1 MSYALFLKKQN
12 FKFSS
17 SHFTIFSEKSAEFL
31 HGHNYQVAVK
41 ILIDTVNPKTE
52 MAVDFNV
59 IKKAVRTV
67 CDQMDEKI
75 LLPKKSTF
83 LKISASPHYKKHTEV
98 RFQDR
103 VYCFPDNEIFYVDA
117 NNITSESLA
126 RFIHEKLED
135 TLESALSFEK
145 LSVTIYET
153 AGQAASYF
161 GLKIK

>member
-1 MSYALFLKKQN
+1 MPYALFLKKQN

-17 SHFTIFSEKSAEFL
+17 SHFTIFSETQAEFL

-41 ILIDTVNPKTE
+41 VHLDNVNKNTE

-59 IKKAVRTV
+59 VKKAVRAI
-67 CDQMDEKI
+67 CDEMDEKI

-83 LKISASPHYKKHTEV
+83 LKISESPHYKKHTEV

-103 VYCFPDNEIFYVDA
+103 VYCFPSNEIFYVDA

-126 RFIHEKLED
+126 RFIHLQLTK
-135 TLESALSFEK
+135 ALKIKSFAIT
-145 LSVTIYET
+145 VYET
-153 AGQAASYF
+153 AGQAASYQ
-161 GLKIK
+161 

>member
-1 MSYALFLKKQN
+1 MPYALFLKKQN

-17 SHFTIFSEKSAEFL
+17 SHFTIFSETKAEYL

-41 ILIDTVNPKTE
+41 VMLDEVDKSTE

-59 IKKAVRTV
+59 VKKAVRAV

-75 LLPKKSTF
+75 LLPKKSSF
-83 LKISASPHYKKHTEV
+83 LKITESPHYKKHTEV

-103 VYCFPDNEIFYVDA
+103 IYCFPSNEIFYVDA

-126 RFIHEKLED
+126 RFIHQQLAKV
-135 TLESALSFEK
+135 LSFK
-145 LSVTIYET
+145 NVTVTVYET
-153 AGQAASYF
+153 AGQAASYQ
-161 GLKIK
+161 

>member
-1 MSYALFLKKQN
+1 MPYALFLKKQN

-17 SHFTIFSEKSAEFL
+17 SHFTIFSETKAEYL

-41 ILIDTVNPKTE
+41 VMLDEVDKSTE

-59 IKKAVRTV
+59 VKKAVRAV

-75 LLPKKSTF
+75 LLPNKSSF
-83 LKISASPHYKKHTEV
+83 LKITESPHYKKHTEV

-103 VYCFPDNEIFYVDA
+103 IYCFPSNEIFYVDA

-126 RFIHEKLED
+126 RFIHQQLAKV
-135 TLESALSFEK
+135 LSFK
-145 LSVTIYET
+145 NVTVTVYET
-153 AGQAASYF
+153 AGQAASYQ
-161 GLKIK
+161 

>member
-1 MSYALFLKKQN
+1 MPYALFLKKQN

-17 SHFTIFSEKSAEFL
+17 SHFTIFSETQAEFL

-41 ILIDTVNPKTE
+41 VHLDDVNKNTE

-59 IKKAVRTV
+59 VKKAVRAV

-83 LKISASPHYKKHTEV
+83 LKISESPYYKKHTEV

-103 VYCFPDNEIFYVDA
+103 VYCFPSNEIFYVDA

-126 RFIHEKLED
+126 RHIHLQLSK
-135 TLESALSFEK
+135 ALKIKNFSIT
-145 LSVTIYET
+145 VYET
-153 AGQAASYF
+153 AGQAASYQ
-161 GLKIK
+161 

>member
-1 MSYALFLKKQN
+1 MPYALFLKKQN

-17 SHFTIFSEKSAEFL
+17 SHFTIFSESHAELL

-41 ILIDTVNPKTE
+41 VQLEDVDKNTE

-59 IKKAVRTV
+59 VKKTVRAV

-83 LKISASPHYKKHTEV
+83 LKITESPHYKKHTEV

-103 VYCFPDNEIFYVDA
+103 IYCFPSNEIFYVDA

-126 RFIHEKLED
+126 RFIHQQLAK
-135 TLESALSFEK
+135 SLSFQSF
-145 LSVTIYET
+145 SVTVYET
-153 AGQAASYF
+153 AGQAASYQWT
-161 GLKIK
+161 